1 MMNIA
6 VAGIYFNQDA
16 LLDFDKVLMTC
27 SQNDQQVFVL
37 ADDQT
42 KQYCWP
48 LLEPYFQ
55 SIQIK
60 INLITIP
67 HGEENKNLHQLS
79 EIWKRL
85 TRAGAGR
92 DAMLINLGGGVITD
106 LGGFAA
112 ASYKRGIR
120 TIHFPTT
127 LLAMADAAL
136 GGKTGID
143 FEGYKNQIGAFH
155 QPERVYIITDFLK
168 TLPEVQWRSGMGELI
183 KYNFIMSGGMNQ
195 FELLAKKDEAYITA
209 AIAQAVRFK
218 MEVVSEDPME
228 KGRRKILNFGHTIG
242 HAFESLGLSRKLNIT
257 HGEAVAAGILAELFL
272 SVELKGMK
280 KNVLEDYLE
289 YYQSLF
295 DPFILNQVDI
305 DNMMDLIVHDK
316 KSKGGNIMM
325 VCMDS
330 KGKAV
335 FDVLVEP
342 EQLRACLTW
351 FSELF

>member
-1 MMNIA
+1 MMNLSL
-6 VAGIYFNQDA
+6 AGIYFNQDA
-16 LLDFDKVLMTC
+16 LADFEKLLMVF
-27 SQNDQQVFVL
+27 SQNDQQVFIL

-67 HGEENKNLHQLS
+67 HGEENKSLHQLN

-85 TRAGAGR
+85 TKAGAGR
-92 DAMLINLGGGVITD
+92 DSVLVNLGGGVITD

-112 ASYKRGIR
+112 ASYKRGIQ

-127 LLAMADAAL
+127 LLAMVDAAL

-143 FEGYKNQIGAFH
+143 FEGFKNQIGAFY
-155 QPERVYIITDFLK
+155 QPRNVYILTDFLK
-168 TLPEVQWRSGMGELI
+168 TLPEKQWRSGLGELI
-183 KYNFIMSGGMNQ
+183 KYNFITGGNIGQLEPFTKMDDRQ
-195 FELLAKKDEAYITA
+195 IRV
-209 AIAQAVRFK
+209 AIEKSVRFK
-218 MEVVSEDPME
+218 MEVVTEDPIE

-242 HAFESLGLSRKLNIT
+242 HAFESLGLARKMDLT
-257 HGEAVAAGILAELFL
+257 HGEAIAAGIVAELFI
-272 SVELKGMK
+272 SVKLKGLNQK
-280 KNVLEDYLE
+280 DLTEYLR

-295 DPFILNQVDI
+295 DPFMLKETDI
-305 DNMMDLIVHDK
+305 ENVMDLIVHDK
-316 KSKGGNIMM
+316 KNRAGKVMM
-325 VCMDS
+325 VCLDRS
-330 KGKAV
+330 GKAV

-342 EQLRACLTW
+342 EQLKECLSW
-351 FSELF
+351 YSELF